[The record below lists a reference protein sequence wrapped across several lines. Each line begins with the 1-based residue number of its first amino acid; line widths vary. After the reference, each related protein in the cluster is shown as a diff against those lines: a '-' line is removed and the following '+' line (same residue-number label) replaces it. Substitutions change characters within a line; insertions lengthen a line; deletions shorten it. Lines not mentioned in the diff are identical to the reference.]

1 MRVKFVVA
9 ATALSFIVVS
19 CTGSAV
25 ESSPATSPT
34 GATASPSA
42 TVLSPELEALPL
54 CADQTPPEGEWR
66 CGPIEVPLD
75 PADPSAGTIALNV
88 HVLPH
93 SDGSVPPGAPIF
105 TLSGGPGA
113 GGFTYGTWSLPP
125 VVNAH
130 HDVVWLDQ
138 RGTGISDV
146 IDCRDLQNGVDGAVA
161 WRRAVASCGKQ
172 LGAASDRYGAGDA
185 ANDLDAVRQALGYDT
200 IILEGQSYGSITTQ
214 AYAAR
219 YPDQVEAI
227 VFDSGF
233 TAVDP
238 HLAGWFGTDYPAMLI
253 RIDQLL
259 CDRDDSCDVDV
270 ADTVRWLAKTV
281 RAHPV
286 VGTVTDQ
293 NGETERIVVDEAML
307 ATVFVDRS
315 GRRHPAAR
323 HARTRWRRRSGTAT
337 PSRCCSV
344 ASATD
349 MYPGD
354 QGDVGQFSAG
364 ANVAGLCA
372 DNDFGWRAGDGIAER
387 RRKLDALLAALPSG
401 AFAPFSAQ
409 GWAGAFGGWAYQ
421 CLTWPTIERR
431 EAVIPDGSSLPD
443 VPTLILA
450 GDVDTSAPL
459 EGTDD
464 LLASFPQATLV
475 VVPGAG
481 HNVLDPQWAGC
492 TPQIV
497 ARFVDT
503 FDPGDTSCATGG

>member
-1 MRVKFVVA
+1 MRVKLVVA
-9 ATALSFIVVS
+9 ATALSFIVAS
-19 CTGSAV
+19 CTGSAD
-25 ESSPATSPT
+25 ESSPATST
-34 GATASPSA
+34 EATASPSA
-42 TVLSPELEALPL
+42 TGLSPELEALPL
-54 CADQTPPEGEWR
+54 CADQTPPEGDWR
-66 CGPIEVPLD
+66 CGPIEVPFD
-75 PADPSAGTIALNV
+75 PEEPSATIALHV

-125 VVNAH
+125 VVNEH

-146 IDCRDLQNGVDGAVA
+146 IDCHDLQNGVDGAVA

-219 YPDQVEAI
+219 YPEQVAAI

-238 HLAGWFGTDYPAMLI
+238 QLAGWFGTDYPAMLI

-259 CDRDDSCDVDV
+259 CDRDASCDVDV

-307 ATVFVDRS
+307 ATVLSIGQDGDILQPFTLDEV
-315 GRRHPAAR
+315 A
-323 HARTRWRRRSGTAT
+323 TALRGGD
-337 PSRCCSV
+337 PEPLLKL

-354 QGDVGQFSAG
+354 QGDPGQFSAG

-372 DNDFGWRAGDGIAER
+372 DNDFGWTAGDGIAER
-387 RRKLDALLAALPSG
+387 RQKLDALLAALPSG

-409 GWAGAFGGWAYQ
+409 GWAGAFGGWPYQ
-421 CLTWPTIERR
+421 CLTWPTIDRR

>member
-1 MRVKFVVA
+1 LRSRTVVA
-9 ATALSFIVVS
+9 VAAISLLAAA
-19 CTGSAV
+19 CTGSAS
-25 ESSPATSPT
+25 ESSPAAPT
-34 GATASPSA
+34 DTEATASPSA
-42 TVLSPELEALPL
+42 ADLSPELEALPL
-54 CADQTPPEGEWR
+54 CVEQTPPEGEWR
-66 CGPIEVPLD
+66 CGPIEVPFD
-75 PADPSAGTIALNV
+75 PQEPSATIALNV
-88 HVLPH
+88 RVLPH

-113 GGFTYGTWSLPP
+113 SGFTYGTFSLPP

-138 RGTGISDV
+138 RGTGTSDV
-146 IDCRDLQNGVDGAVA
+146 IDCRDLQNGVDGAAA
-161 WRRAVASCGKQ
+161 WRHAVASCGKQ
-172 LGAASDRYGAGDA
+172 LGDASDRYAAGDA
-185 ANDLDAVRQALGYDT
+185 ANDLEAIREALGYDT
-200 IILEGQSYGSITTQ
+200 VILEGQSYGSITTQ
-214 AYAAR
+214 AYAVR

-233 TAVDP
+233 TAIDP
-238 HLAGWFGTDYPAMLI
+238 DLTGWFGADYPGTLI
-253 RIDQLL
+253 RIDELL
-259 CDRDDSCDVDV
+259 CDRDASCDVDV
-270 ADTVRWLAKTV
+270 AGTVRWLARTV

-286 VGTVTDQ
+286 VATVTDQ
-293 NGETERIVVDEAML
+293 NGATERVVVDEAML
-307 ATVFVDRS
+307 ATILSIGQDGDILRPFALDEV
-315 GRRHPAAR
+315 A
-323 HARTRWRRRSGTAT
+323 TALREGD
-337 PSRCCSV
+337 PEPLLRL
-344 ASATD
+344 ASETD
-349 MYPGD
+349 AYPGD
-354 QGDVGQFSAG
+354 QGTLEQFSAG

-372 DNDFGWRAGDGIAER
+372 DNDFGWKAGDGIAER
-387 RRKLDALLAALPSG
+387 RQQLDRMLAALPRG

-421 CLTWPTIERR
+421 CLTWPTIDRR
-431 EAVIPDGSSLPD
+431 EAVIPDGMSLPD

-459 EGTDD
+459 EGAED

-503 FDPGDTSCATGG
+503 LDPGDTSCATGG